1 MEKAAIRLAIMT
13 VGAAYAFAALGAAA
27 FTREEGVRMERDLES
42 RQVSASASRDGE
54 ALSPGTRLTRENGSI
69 RLDSLTVI
77 DRGENAE
84 VDGSVSQEDSG
95 SQQALN
101 GDLKL

>member
-1 MEKAAIRLAIMT
+1 MEKAAIRLAILT
-13 VGAAYAFAALGAAA
+13 AGAAYIFAAFGAAA

-42 RQVSASASRDGE
+42 RQVSASASRNGE
-54 ALSPGTRLTRENGSI
+54 NLEPGSALTRENGSI

-77 DRGENAE
+77 DRGADAQ
-84 VDGSVSQEDSG
+84 VGGSISQEDTG
-95 SQQALN
+95 SQKALN